1 MQGYHCLSKIWKPG
15 QVGGI
20 CTQSGKSRQESKMSQ
35 LAWLSRARKPVGQV
49 RRNYYVYMN
58 YWLVR
63 CSIAYTWMVLPL
75 LWKPN
80 SLYWVRQKRK
90 LALPENTLYLFLCGN
105 LISYFDS
112 YCSLHW
118 TARYDN
124 ILCIIGECFS
134 VSCTTIKNIKLFFN
148 RFEIFRT
155 GSVCFCCIF

>member
-1 MQGYHCLSKIWKPG
+1 MKQSSSNTLSSQSGSITYRLQIRSAPTGPGLLCPALIDRLMIVSSCSRVLLDLPKFPFRCRGCHCLSKIWKPG

-80 SLYWVRQKRK
+80 SSINQSINQ
-90 LALPENTLYLFLCGN
+90 NTFL
-105 LISYFDS
+105 
-112 YCSLHW
+112 
-118 TARYDN
+118 
-124 ILCIIGECFS
+124 
-134 VSCTTIKNIKLFFN
+134 
-148 RFEIFRT
+148 
-155 GSVCFCCIF
+155 